1 MNPKIN
7 KIDRWFP
14 QQLSDFAGNDR
25 LHRLIRS
32 IEASE
37 TLNTNLFITGEV
49 GTAKSEAARFLLRVL
64 LCERIDRV
72 SFKPCMACA
81 NCPRIDL
88 REGNAQLFQIH
99 KKGRS
104 GGVISFQTLIFDCAN
119 ISVDEIAERVRD
131 SESITSELIIVLDE
145 VQQLSRTRIENR
157 LLVTMDQVRAG
168 WIAVTSSPSD
178 LSRAFIRRFRTK
190 LTMQAPSTEETIQFL
205 SNRITEFGLK
215 LEDDGLLGE
224 VAVKCNNSINTAL
237 SFFVEVAQLHDGTV
251 SQQAISEFDF
261 DSL

>member
-1 MNPKIN
+1 MNSTIKN
-7 KIDRWFP
+7 IDRWSP

-32 IEASE
+32 IEESE
-37 TLNTNLFITGEV
+37 TLNSNLLITGDV

-72 SFKPCMACA
+72 RLKPCMACA
-81 NCPRIDL
+81 NCRQIDL

-104 GGVISFQTLIFDCAN
+104 GGVNSFQTLIFDCAN
-119 ISVDEIAERVRD
+119 VSFDEIAERVRD

-157 LLVTMDQVRAG
+157 LLVTMDQVRAR

-190 LTMQAPSTEETIQFL
+190 LTMKAPSTEETLRFL
-205 SNRITEFGLK
+205 SHRLIEFGLK
-215 LEDDGLLGE
+215 LDEDGLLGE

-237 SFFVEVAQLHDGTV
+237 SFFVEVAQLHDGIV